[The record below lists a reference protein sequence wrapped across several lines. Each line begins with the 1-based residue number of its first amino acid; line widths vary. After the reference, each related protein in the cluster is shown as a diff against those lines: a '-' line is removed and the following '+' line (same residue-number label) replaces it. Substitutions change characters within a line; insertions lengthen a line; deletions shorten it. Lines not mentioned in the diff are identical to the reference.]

1 MLLWASESFP
11 TYRHTSSPV
20 LSNKVYYEAHAN
32 QFNSIKYCKR
42 RHPAKLSICNNLFL
56 LQIHK
61 HKCQINQIN
70 CSRQLIRKIFDFL
83 VDWAYGK
90 AQMLRV
96 WEPAKGFDWLY
107 TKRSYKCKWNII
119 CSKGRKGW
127 VHTKVLVGCCK
138 RIKGSFPNL
147 TITLCCQC
155 CNRWQVFHQ
164 PTNLHDKSKHLL

>member
-42 RHPAKLSICNNLFL
+42 RHPAKLSRCNDLFL
-56 LQIHK
+56 VQIHK
-61 HKCQINQIN
+61 HKCQINHIN
-70 CSRQLIRKIFDFL
+70 CSRQLIQKIFNFF
-83 VDWAYGK
+83 VDWAIWKCSNIEFETQLTGLIDYAPTEATNVNEISS
-90 AQMLRV
+90 AQ
-96 WEPAKGFDWLY
+96 
-107 TKRSYKCKWNII
+107 
-119 CSKGRKGW
+119 KGRKGW

-147 TITLCCQC
+147 TITLCSQC

-164 PTNLHDKSKHLL
+164 PTNLHDKNKHLL